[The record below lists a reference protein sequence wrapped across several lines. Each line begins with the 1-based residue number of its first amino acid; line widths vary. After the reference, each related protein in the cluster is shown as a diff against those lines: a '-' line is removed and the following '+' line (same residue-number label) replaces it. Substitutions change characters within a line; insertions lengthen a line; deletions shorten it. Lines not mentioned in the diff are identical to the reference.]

1 MTGIA
6 ESIIGGIGRI
16 CKEEPSVR
24 LAANGG
30 VAFYPVSDGL
40 KAAFLDGG
48 ELREMKIKVK
58 FKGEVPSELFGA
70 AEEFCAAD
78 FSLFET
84 GRGVDI
90 EEESSRIIRI
100 KPLERPAMESCSE
113 NGMNIVS
120 FVISAEYILEKEK
133 L

>member
-6 ESIIGGIGRI
+6 ESIIGGISRI
-16 CKEEPSVR
+16 CKAKPSVR
-24 LAANGG
+24 LAASGG
-30 VAFYPVSDGL
+30 TAFYPVSDGL

-78 FSLFET
+78 FSRIET
-84 GRGVDI
+84 DGGDDI
-90 EEESSRIIRI
+90 EVENFKIIRT

-113 NGMNIVS
+113 NGMSIVS
-120 FVISAEYILEKEK
+120 FVIAAEYILEKEQ

>member
-6 ESIIGGIGRI
+6 ESIIGGISRL
-16 CKEEPSVR
+16 CKAEPSVR
-24 LAANGG
+24 LAADGG
-30 VAFYPVSDGL
+30 AAFYPVSDGL

-58 FKGEVPSELFGA
+58 FKGEVPSELFNA

-78 FSLFET
+78 FSRF
-84 GRGVDI
+84 DI
-90 EEESSRIIRI
+90 EGEGFRIIRVE
-100 KPLERPAMESCSE
+100 PLERPAMESCSE

-120 FVISAEYILEKEK
+120 FVIAAEYILEKEQ

>member
-6 ESIIGGIGRI
+6 ENIIVGISRI
-16 CKEEPSVR
+16 CGTEPSVR
-24 LAANGG
+24 LTANGG
-30 VAFYPVSDGL
+30 TAFYPVSDSL

-58 FKGEVPSELFGA
+58 IKGEVPSVLFNA
-70 AEEFCAAD
+70 AEKFCAAELSD
-78 FSLFET
+78 FDNDGEIF
-84 GRGVDI
+84 
-90 EEESSRIIRI
+90 RIIRV

-120 FVISAEYILEKEK
+120 FVIAAEYILEKEK
-133 L
+133 QQK